1 MRVPLFRPAI
11 REEAVEAAARV
22 LRSGWIGSGPVAE
35 AFEHAFAEYVGAP
48 CCVAVSSCTAAL
60 QLALRVLDL
69 PEGAEVITSPVT
81 FVSAAQVIVQERL
94 RPVFADVDPET
105 GNLDVESVRAR
116 LTSRTGAVIPL
127 HYGGR
132 PCDLDELYE
141 AAGDAGVAV
150 VEDCAHAAG
159 AAYKGQRIGTHG
171 SLHAFSFNAVKNLP
185 APGGGALTLGSE
197 EYEAR
202 LRPLRVLGL
211 SSDTFTRAR
220 GGTYTWEYDVR
231 ELGLRATMSDVE
243 AAVALAQLEYLDAD
257 NARRAEI
264 VARYRRELASVP
276 GLRLLREVEPDR
288 TSSNHLLCVLAEERD
303 RLVERLRE
311 AGVDSSVHYRRND
324 TYELFEEQDL
334 PGAERFSSRVISLP
348 LFVGLTDEQVD
359 YVVEIVRGG
368 W

>member
-11 REEAVEAAARV
+11 REEAAEAAARV
-22 LRSGWIGSGPVAE
+22 LRSGWIGSGPVTE
-35 AFEHAFAEYVGAP
+35 EFEQAFARYVGAP
-48 CCVAVSSCTAAL
+48 HAVAVSSCTTAL

-69 PEGAEVITSPVT
+69 PEGVEVITSPVT
-81 FVSAAQVIVQERL
+81 FISAAQVIVQERL

-105 GNLDVESVRAR
+105 GNLDVDSVRAR
-116 LTSRTGAVIPL
+116 LTDRTGTVIPL

-132 PCDLDELYE
+132 PCDLDELY
-141 AAGDAGVAV
+141 ALGVAV

-159 AAYKGQRIGTHG
+159 ATYKGRRIGSHG

-197 EYEAR
+197 EHDAR
-202 LRPLRVLGL
+202 LRRLRVLGL

-220 GGTYTWEYDVR
+220 TGAYTWAYDVR

-243 AAVALAQLEYLDAD
+243 AAVALAQLRYLDAD

-264 VARYRRELASVP
+264 AAHYRRELAAVP

-288 TSSNHLLCVLAEERD
+288 TSSNHLFCVLAEERD

-334 PGAERFSSRVISLP
+334 PGAERFASRVVSLP
-348 LFVGLTDEQVD
+348 LFVELTDEQVD
-359 YVVEIVRGG
+359 YVVEVVRGG